1 MPLQQTLD
9 MRAIHQG
16 GRGTTNWTRLSCRS
30 FAANSVRLQLHALA
44 YEIDNFLRTLA
55 TSEPIKDRS
64 LTTLKEEL
72 IKATAKV
79 VGHADMWRSN

>member
-1 MPLQQTLD
+1 
-9 MRAIHQG
+9 
-16 GRGTTNWTRLSCRS
+16 
-30 FAANSVRLQLHALA
+30 
-44 YEIDNFLRTLA
+44 LRTLA

-72 IKATAKV
+72 IKAAAKV